1 MSPKPIN
8 LNEVQRQSLGNPCY
22 CGQSGTHPVW
32 IQQENIMSPHRLCD
46 KHWDEEG
53 CPGEGKLLL
62 VTVPPELDG
71 SQLTWASWKARLLEK
86 SSAQVN
92 QPNRLRRKVLMRLY
106 AVFTKDP
113 WASVDRQ
120 TLAEMEQTDV
130 VTLDPVAKFL
140 QAEGWITLREFYG
153 GDYLAQITP
162 QGIRLVENL
171 AEFNRQFP
179 IEGESG
185 ALDG

>member
-1 MSPKPIN
+1 MN
-8 LNEVQRQSLGNPCY
+8 
-22 CGQSGTHPVW
+22 
-32 IQQENIMSPHRLCD
+32 
-46 KHWDEEG
+46 
-53 CPGEGKLLL
+53 
-62 VTVPPELDG
+62 
-71 SQLTWASWKARLLEK
+71 
-86 SSAQVN
+86 
-92 QPNRLRRKVLMRLY
+92 PNRIRRKVLTRLY
-106 AVFTKDP
+106 AVYHQNP

-120 TLAEMEQTDV
+120 TLAEMGQTDV
-130 VTLDPVAKFL
+130 KSLDPIVKFL
-140 QAEGWITLREFYG
+140 QSEGWITLREFHD